1 MGYSILSD
9 EFSMHL
15 TCSQCNET
23 GDIPF
28 EPTAPLPWVS
38 CCPNCGKQF
47 GIESESIARQ
57 ISLFSD
63 LCKQI
68 KDSEEILSSASIA
81 VAVGN
86 KEVKVPFKLLLTRLK
101 STLDLEI
108 DGQKLCISKRAEP
121 LKP

>member
-1 MGYSILSD
+1 MSN

-15 TCSQCNET
+15 KCAQCADEV
-23 GDIPF
+23 DIPF
-28 EPTAPLPWVS
+28 EPTARLPWVS
-38 CCPNCGKQF
+38 CCPKCGKQF

-57 ISLFSD
+57 ILLFSD

-68 KDSEEILSSASIA
+68 KAAEEILSNASIA

-108 DGQKLCISKRAEP
+108 DGQKLCVSKRAEP
-121 LKP
+121 LKS